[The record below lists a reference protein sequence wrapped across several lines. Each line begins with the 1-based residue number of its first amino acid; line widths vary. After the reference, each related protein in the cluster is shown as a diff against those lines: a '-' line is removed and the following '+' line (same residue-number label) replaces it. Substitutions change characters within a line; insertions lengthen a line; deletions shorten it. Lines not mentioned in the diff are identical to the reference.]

1 MRAGETLTGVEF
13 AYQWVRSGTDIDGA
27 TNSTYTVTDDAGN
40 EESVTSDA
48 MAVAAALRLRSATLD
63 GATLTLT
70 YNDTLDS
77 FVTLPQASAAQAGD
91 TVTVDYAKPN
101 GPDFIRDT
109 QGRVASSFSGR
120 AVSNDTPATALTDTI
135 HGAPESH
142 DGQEDFTFELRF
154 SEEPKTGFSYE
165 TLRDHAF
172 TVTRGTVEG
181 RKVDGARRLV
191 SGSNIRW
198 EISVSPDSN
207 GDITVVLPIT
217 EDCTADA
224 AMAIRPSIEAHIAWL
239 KGEPAWE
246 PGTPAGVPSLHHRP
260 SGLGEKALQSW

>member
-1 MRAGETLTGVEF
+1 MEF

-27 TNSTYTVTDDAGN
+27 TSSTYTVTDDDGN

-77 FVTLPQASAAQAGD
+77 FVTLPQAAF

-120 AVSNDTPATALTDTI
+120 AVSTPPSPPGGTTR
-135 HGAPESH
+135 P
-142 DGQEDFTFELRF
+142 QLR
-154 SEEPKTGFSYE
+154 
-165 TLRDHAF
+165 
-172 TVTRGTVEG
+172 
-181 RKVDGARRLV
+181 
-191 SGSNIRW
+191 
-198 EISVSPDSN
+198 
-207 GDITVVLPIT
+207 
-217 EDCTADA
+217 
-224 AMAIRPSIEAHIAWL
+224 
-239 KGEPAWE
+239 
-246 PGTPAGVPSLHHRP
+246 
-260 SGLGEKALQSW
+260 

>member
-1 MRAGETLTGVEF
+1 M
-13 AYQWVRSGTDIDGA
+13 
-27 TNSTYTVTDDAGN
+27 
-40 EESVTSDA
+40 
-48 MAVAAALRLRSATLD
+48 AAALRLRSATLD

-77 FVTLPQASAAQAGD
+77 FVTLPQAAF

-181 RKVDGARRLV
+181 RKVDGARRRDARWTGH
-191 SGSNIRW
+191 SGWS
-198 EISVSPDSN
+198 
-207 GDITVVLPIT
+207 
-217 EDCTADA
+217 A
-224 AMAIRPSIEAHIAWL
+224 AATSAGRSASARTPMA
-239 KGEPAWE
+239 
-246 PGTPAGVPSLHHRP
+246 T
-260 SGLGEKALQSW
+260 